1 MPKIYSIVLFKY
13 LTLRSSNSKDSADEA
28 PHSEQEEGEIAEED
42 VAHPMVQLTKID
54 PKDIPDVSNKF
65 LMRGAN
71 PKNGDR
77 DDDGSDADKDGKE
90 KDGKKDRDGRRKDRD
105 VKEGRNKY

>member
-1 MPKIYSIVLFKY
+1 MLH
-13 LTLRSSNSKDSADEA
+13 SKDSSDEV
-28 PHSEQEEGEIAEED
+28 PPSEQEEGEIDEED
-42 VAHPMVQLTKID
+42 LAHPMVTLTKID
-54 PKDIPDVSNKF
+54 PKDIPEVSNKF

-71 PKNGDR
+71 PNNGDR
-77 DDDGSDADKDGKE
+77 DDVGSDADRDGKE